1 MFFEVELFVEQ
12 QRREVMSKFV
22 KFGLA
27 FEPVVVD
34 KANDIELQYPKI
46 GLNESGVGQD
56 NIEVLFLDV
65 GKEQVIQNVE
75 LVFLF

>member
-1 MFFEVELFVEQ
+1 
-12 QRREVMSKFV
+12 MSKFV

-56 NIEVLFLDV
+56 NVEVLFLDV

>member
-1 MFFEVELFVEQ
+1 
-12 QRREVMSKFV
+12 MSKFV

-27 FEPVVVD
+27 FEPVMVD
-34 KANDIELQYPKI
+34 KANDIKLQYPKI
-46 GLNESGVGQD
+46 GFDKSGVRQD
-56 NIEVLFLDV
+56 NIKVLFFDV

>member
-1 MFFEVELFVEQ
+1 
-12 QRREVMSKFV
+12 MSKLV

-27 FEPVVVD
+27 FEPVMVD
-34 KANDIELQYPKI
+34 KANDIELQYSKI
-46 GLNESGVGQD
+46 GFDKSGVRQD